1 MPGNVPVPS
10 DDVPAHSA
18 VFSRVYS
25 LYVYLLYIFV
35 AIMIFFF
42 LKKKKATLLL
52 LLTENPWQFPVPQD
66 LVLPLSRISVSTV
79 GTCQVHA
86 MSQMQP
92 SASDSPAS
100 IPCTKLPCPGSDPQ
114 NSQASV

>member
-42 LKKKKATLLL
+42 LKKKKKG
-52 LLTENPWQFPVPQD
+52 NS
-66 LVLPLSRISVSTV
+66 LVALDRKPLAI
-79 GTCQVHA
+79 
-86 MSQMQP
+86 P
-92 SASDSPAS
+92 SP
-100 IPCTKLPCPGSDPQ
+100 PGSGPT
-114 NSQASV
+114 SF